1 MQFLYILANWDY
13 LPQNFIR
20 TFRDNN
26 PSYSMVEMSTEF
38 KCGKEHHLQNSQ
50 SHMLI
55 YHGRLIHNDCYT
67 EWHFKG
73 TAL

>member
-1 MQFLYILANWDY
+1 
-13 LPQNFIR
+13 
-20 TFRDNN
+20 
-26 PSYSMVEMSTEF
+26 MVEMSTEF
-38 KCGKEHHLQNSQ
+38 KCGKELHLQNSQ
-50 SHMLI
+50 SPMLI